1 MPFIVAHGAL
11 GVWDE
16 VIYLSIAAIFVAF
29 MVISWLRSRNQEP
42 EETSPA
48 PPAPSKRKSDRFKL
62 D

>member
-1 MPFIVAHGAL
+1 MPVIVAHGAL

-29 MVISWLRSRNQEP
+29 MVISWLRSRGQEP
-42 EETSPA
+42 EESAPA
-48 PPAPSKRKSDRFKL
+48 TPTRSKRKPDHFKL